1 MQMRYLKSI
10 NKKIINN
17 TMTKKKK
24 EQRPSND
31 LQNITQKTEQI
42 EQNENKSFR
51 NWFKVIISL
60 LLSSVKS
67 TLRFIN

>member
-42 EQNENKSFR
+42 EQNESY
-51 NWFKVIISL
+51 
-60 LLSSVKS
+60 
-67 TLRFIN
+67 